1 MAIMITKLF
10 SGPLKG
16 MRGSS
21 KRKMRRN
28 RGEGSKTN
36 QRTQEEVLIFQGRRV
51 ISIH

>member
-1 MAIMITKLF
+1 MVMIITKLF
-10 SGPLKG
+10 FWSLKG